1 MFFFF
6 ADGLE
11 QQASKVLKSGA
22 GRCINCGSMADLVE
36 YDNVLKIFFVPV
48 WKWPGKDPAM
58 YCNNCKFMF
67 PNFFSLSPPS
77 KPDSVTSSVVSESLR
92 CRFCDQVVESR
103 FRFCP
108 FCGSSL

>member
-6 ADGLE
+6 AGGLE

-36 YDNVLKIFFVPV
+36 YDKVLKIFFVPV

-67 PNFFSLSPPS
+67 PQSFSLPPPS
-77 KPDSVTSSVVSESLR
+77 KTDSVPESLR
-92 CRFCDQVVESR
+92 CRFCDQAVESQ
-103 FRFCP
+103 FKFCP